1 MSWANSDQL
10 RLPVPDHDHR
20 VLGGAAS
27 FRGTSRVNDPD
38 VRGPRDLRHVAVA
51 VGDDIT
57 AGEEL
62 AHALVATDSRSAVV
76 DEPDPKP
83 LELGRRS
90 HRKGRAKPGVVHVS
104 VYRDYRA
111 EALQVGEHGGRRE
124 VARVDDGVRGLEEPE
139 AVRRKRT
146 RAAREMRVSQKRDQ
160 KRSGRN
166 SPLR

>member
-1 MSWANSDQL
+1 MAVS
-10 RLPVPDHDHR
+10 V
-20 VLGGAAS
+20 G
-27 FRGTSRVNDPD
+27 ND
-38 VRGPRDLRHVAVA
+38 VA
-51 VGDDIT
+51 

-62 AHALVATDSRSAVV
+62 AQALVPADSRAAVV

-90 HRKGRAKPGVVHVS
+90 HRKGRAKLGVVHVS